1 MKTEIKLQYMINGA
15 KFKRVYDVANLAT
28 ARERYRALIAQ
39 GISVRVVATAACAA
53 LLTACATVYPDAGP
67 AFGSDGP
74 KQRAALAWRHGPG
87 VPVVPEG
94 SDKHECGFGSRE
106 IARLPDGKVVIRCR
120 DLTLLD
126 IMMIGAHS
134 GWSK

>member
-1 MKTEIKLQYMINGA
+1 MKTEIKLQYMRKHL
-15 KFKRVYDVANLAT
+15 KFERTYDEKNLAA
-28 ARERYRALIAQ
+28 ARERYRELIAQ
-39 GISVRVVATAACAA
+39 GISVRIVATAACAA

-74 KQRAALAWRHGPG
+74 KQRAALAWRHGPS

-120 DLTLLD
+120 VLTLHD
-126 IMMIGAHS
+126 IMMIGAHN
-134 GWSK
+134 GWTK